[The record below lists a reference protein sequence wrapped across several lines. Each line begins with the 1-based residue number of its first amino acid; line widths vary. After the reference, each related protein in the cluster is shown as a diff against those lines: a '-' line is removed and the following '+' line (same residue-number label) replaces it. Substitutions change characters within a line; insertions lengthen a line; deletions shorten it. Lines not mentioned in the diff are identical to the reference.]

1 MRPIWILAVAL
12 NILSFSSL
20 AWSEEIPPTQW
31 APEIRKARVIGAIQK
46 IHIEHAE
53 NGNISFRSE
62 RVCRFEGLA
71 SVFDLRPGFRAYRF
85 TKVASC
91 ETESKGTQVKLTVN
105 SAVTYGQ
112 HLDDDGK
119 IDGDMKSF
127 MLSLNAE
134 NATDMKAIQPNLN
147 SYSATRDL
155 NARSSIIY
163 LSPDFWSLQSDELF
177 SINAEIV
184 DDQQ

>member
-1 MRPIWILAVAL
+1 
-12 NILSFSSL
+12 
-20 AWSEEIPPTQW
+20 
-31 APEIRKARVIGAIQK
+31 
-46 IHIEHAE
+46 
-53 NGNISFRSE
+53 
-62 RVCRFEGLA
+62 
-71 SVFDLRPGFRAYRF
+71 
-85 TKVASC
+85 
-91 ETESKGTQVKLTVN
+91 
-105 SAVTYGQ
+105 
-112 HLDDDGK
+112 
-119 IDGDMKSF
+119 MKSF